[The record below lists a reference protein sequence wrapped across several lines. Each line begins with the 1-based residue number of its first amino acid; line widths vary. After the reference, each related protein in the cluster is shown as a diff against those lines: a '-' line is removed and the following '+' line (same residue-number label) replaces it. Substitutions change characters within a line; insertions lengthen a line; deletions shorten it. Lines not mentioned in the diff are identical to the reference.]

1 MIHIKGQGM
10 RGSKIE
16 RGMQTTLERDCID
29 FSINSTRP
37 DETIPG
43 NLRDEFRRH
52 RLTNIDSI
60 GFRNIQ
66 LMKLFIR
73 IRISARDRENK
84 LQK

>member
-1 MIHIKGQGM
+1 MQ
-10 RGSKIE
+10 GSKIK
-16 RGMQTTLERDCID
+16 RGMQTMLERDCID

-37 DETIPG
+37 DETMPG

-52 RLTNIDSI
+52 RLTNTDSI

-66 LMKLFIR
+66 PMKLFIR
-73 IRISARDRENK
+73 IRISVRERRNK